1 MLCRQIHL
9 IEHDY
14 PRTLKANKKLTS
26 KVESLTRK
34 VQALQAK
41 LSLMKNQPQE
51 PVAETIPPKKA
62 FSTPS
67 PPISAPASMHAGSYP
82 SSSHIRE
89 SPGPSLTLRSKTPEL
104 QLQPV
109 VTLPSSRTPGSTSE
123 PFGCEMSAGKKR
135 PAPDDDERDSV
146 PAEGHYSTDAC
157 LRNGPTPRLRR
168 THGHPAAASFTPVR
182 GASSRKPVGPPSPGR
197 RMNTGVMPSEV
208 ITDVTNSPRG
218 SSRHGDAQLKKRSWL
233 GKIRG
238 GTGSQP
244 ASSRL
249 GALGGQ

>member
-1 MLCRQIHL
+1 MTTC
-9 IEHDY
+9 
-14 PRTLKANKKLTS
+14 RTLKANKKLTS
-26 KVESLTRK
+26 KVDSLTRK

-41 LSLMKNQPQE
+41 LSSMKKH
-51 PVAETIPPKKA
+51 PPEHVVEA
-62 FSTPS
+62 TPAQAPSTVSPS
-67 PPISAPASMHAGSYP
+67 LPAPAVMNAGSYL

-89 SPGPSLTLRSKTPEL
+89 SSAPSLTLRSKTPEP

-109 VTLPSSRTPGSTSE
+109 VALSSSHTPGRTRE
-123 PFGCEMSAGKKR
+123 PSGCEMSAGKKR

-146 PAEGHYSTDAC
+146 PAEGHYSTDSY
-157 LRNGPTPRLRR
+157 LRNEPTPRLRR
-168 THGHPAAASFTPVR
+168 AHGHPAGFTPVR
-182 GASSRKPVGPPSPGR
+182 GASRKPAGLPSPGR
-197 RMNTGVMPSEV
+197 RLNAGMTPSEI

-218 SSRHGDAQLKKRSWL
+218 PSGQGDAHLKKRSWL

-238 GTGSQP
+238 GAGSQA

>member
-1 MLCRQIHL
+1 MTS
-9 IEHDY
+9 

-41 LSLMKNQPQE
+41 LSSMKNQRQE

-62 FSTPS
+62 SPS
-67 PPISAPASMHAGSYP
+67 PPIPTPASMHAGSYP

-89 SPGPSLTLRSKTPEL
+89 SSTPSLTLRPKTPEL
-104 QLQPV
+104 QQLQSV
-109 VTLPSSRTPGSTSE
+109 VTLPSSRTPGTTSE

-146 PAEGHYSTDAC
+146 PAEGHYSAEAC

-168 THGHPAAASFTPVR
+168 THGHPAGFTPVR
-182 GASSRKPVGPPSPGR
+182 GASSRKPVGLPSPGR
-197 RMNTGVMPSEV
+197 RPNAGVTPSDI

-218 SSRHGDAQLKKRSWL
+218 PLGQGDAQLKKRSWL

-249 GALGGQ
+249 GAFGGQ

>member
-1 MLCRQIHL
+1 MTTR
-9 IEHDY
+9 
-14 PRTLKANKKLTS
+14 RTLKVNKKLTS

-41 LSLMKNQPQE
+41 LSSMKHKSQE
-51 PVAETIPPKKA
+51 PAAEAIPPKKVTP
-62 FSTPS
+62 TPS
-67 PPISAPASMHAGSYP
+67 PPIPPPAALQSGSYP

-89 SPGPSLTLRSKTPEL
+89 SSGPSLNLRSKTPEPR
-104 QLQPV
+104 LQPV
-109 VTLPSSRTPGSTSE
+109 AALPSSHTPGGTSE
-123 PFGCEMSAGKKR
+123 TSECEMSAGKKR
-135 PAPDDDERDSV
+135 PAPDDDERDGV
-146 PAEGHYSTDAC
+146 PAEGRYSTDAY

-168 THGHPAAASFTPVR
+168 AHGHPAGFTPKR

-197 RMNTGVMPSEV
+197 RVNAGIMPSEV

-218 SSRHGDAQLKKRSWL
+218 PSGRGDAQLKKRSWL
-233 GKIRG
+233 GKIRD

-249 GALGGQ
+249 GAFGRQ

>member
-1 MLCRQIHL
+1 MTT
-9 IEHDY
+9 

-34 VQALQAK
+34 VQALQSK
-41 LSLMKNQPQE
+41 LSLMKNQHQE

-62 FSTPS
+62 SPS
-67 PPISAPASMHAGSYP
+67 PPIPAPPSMHAGSYP

-89 SPGPSLTLRSKTPEL
+89 SSAPSLTLRPKTPEP
-104 QLQPV
+104 QLQSV
-109 VTLPSSRTPGSTSE
+109 VTLPALRTPGTTSE

-146 PAEGHYSTDAC
+146 PAEGHYSTEAC

-168 THGHPAAASFTPVR
+168 THGHPAGFTPVR
-182 GASSRKPVGPPSPGR
+182 GASSRKPVGVPSPGR
-197 RMNTGVMPSEV
+197 RTNAGVTPSDV

-218 SSRHGDAQLKKRSWL
+218 SSGQGEAQLKKRSWL

-238 GTGSQP
+238 GTGSQL

-249 GALGGQ
+249 GAFGGQ